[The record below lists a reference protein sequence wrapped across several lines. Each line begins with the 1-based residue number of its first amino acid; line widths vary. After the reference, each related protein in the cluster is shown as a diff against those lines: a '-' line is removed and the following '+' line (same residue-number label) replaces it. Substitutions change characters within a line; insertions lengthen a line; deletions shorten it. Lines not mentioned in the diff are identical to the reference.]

1 MSPLPGSF
9 PDLPWLASVFPL
21 LLRPPVSLSHAL
33 SLGSRCLSIF
43 LAWGGHGKQ
52 SGHPH
57 KPEWT
62 EVDGGWKDHPT
73 NPVSWPQ
80 PSLHPQALAGS
91 TLIAP
96 QPGLSGGCPLPSQG
110 SHQKGIVPFSRAEAG
125 DAWQSPG
132 SSSWAGPLA
141 EPKASP
147 FPTPEPRE
155 IPTAEKSILA
165 QGLGGALCSYS
176 FPVTGVC
183 IWQEAHGIMH
193 K

>member
-1 MSPLPGSF
+1 MRLNKFDLGKKRTCYF
-9 PDLPWLASVFPL
+9 PSGTFSS
-21 LLRPPVSLSHAL
+21 PVSLVAVKL
-33 SLGSRCLSIF
+33 YLF
-43 LAWGGHGKQ
+43 TKPWGR
-52 SGHPH
+52 
-57 KPEWT
+57 
-62 EVDGGWKDHPT
+62 
-73 NPVSWPQ
+73 
-80 PSLHPQALAGS
+80 L
-91 TLIAP
+91 
-96 QPGLSGGCPLPSQG
+96 PGLSGSCPLPSQG